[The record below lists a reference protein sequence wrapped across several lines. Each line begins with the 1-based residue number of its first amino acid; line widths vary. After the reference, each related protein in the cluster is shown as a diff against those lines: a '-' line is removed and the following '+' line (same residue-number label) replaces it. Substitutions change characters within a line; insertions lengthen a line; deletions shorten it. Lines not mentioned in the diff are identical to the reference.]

1 MGEAKQPLEARGL
14 GQEQRDCP
22 RVLRPFLRA
31 AEDLSRTRKR
41 RAQVLALAVRSLARL
56 DLAVRAA
63 QQRVD
68 LGGAGGRGGELR
80 GVEIQVEAE
89 DGLCESTRV
98 DQRAQGLLVDIVD
111 GAHHCFDYPQ
121 TRPSRR
127 TAGFHGAPTRIGA
140 NSASKTCALGN
151 RGGYC
156 GLGETGV
163 ACPIG
168 LNGSRSTADVRSS
181 SSSQ

>member
-22 RVLRPFLRA
+22 RALRPFLRA

-68 LGGAGGRGGELR
+68 LGGAGGSGGELR

-98 DQRAQGLLVDIVD
+98 DQRAQGLLVDVVD
-111 GAHHCFDYPQ
+111 GAHHCSDYPQ
-121 TRPSRR
+121 TRPRR
-127 TAGFHGAPTRIGA
+127 T
-140 NSASKTCALGN
+140 
-151 RGGYC
+151 
-156 GLGETGV
+156 
-163 ACPIG
+163 
-168 LNGSRSTADVRSS
+168 
-181 SSSQ
+181 

>member
-1 MGEAKQPLEARGL
+1 MGEAKQPLEVRGL

-22 RVLRPFLRA
+22 RALRPFLRA

-68 LGGAGGRGGELR
+68 LGGAGGSGGELR

-98 DQRAQGLLVDIVD
+98 DQRAQVSSLTSLSELITALITRNAPD
-111 GAHHCFDYPQ
+111 AH
-121 TRPSRR
+121 
-127 TAGFHGAPTRIGA
+127 
-140 NSASKTCALGN
+140 L
-151 RGGYC
+151 
-156 GLGETGV
+156 EW
-163 ACPIG
+163 
-168 LNGSRSTADVRSS
+168 
-181 SSSQ
+181 